1 MELPGVQMSKE
12 TVGSTVMELRAADEA
27 VLVDS
32 ARTGDMNAFS
42 RLVAQ
47 YQDRVLNTCWRI
59 SGRPDDAEDLAQET
73 FLKALESIG
82 TFRRQSGFY
91 TWLFRIAV
99 NVSISHRRRKGR
111 MPRLSLYSGD
121 GQGDL
126 ADTLAAGTRAPEPS
140 ARMSARETQRLV
152 QDGLDSLDED
162 QRAIIV
168 LRDIEGFDYH
178 QIAEIIEVPE
188 GTVKSRLHRARM
200 ELKERLR
207 RVVE

>member
-1 MELPGVQMSKE
+1 MGKE
-12 TVGSTVMELRAADEA
+12 TVGLTAAEFRAADEA

-32 ARTGDMNAFS
+32 ARSGDMNAFS
-42 RLVAQ
+42 RLVTQ
-47 YQDRVLNTCWRI
+47 YQDRILNTCWRI
-59 SGRPDDAEDLAQET
+59 SGRLDDAEDLAQET

-82 TFRRQSGFY
+82 SFRRQSGFY

-111 MPRLSLYSGD
+111 MPRLSLHSGD

-126 ADTLAAGTRAPEPS
+126 VDSLPAGSRAPDPS
-140 ARMSARETQRLV
+140 ARLSARETQQLV
-152 QDGLDSLDED
+152 QDGLDSLDDD

-168 LRDIEGFDYH
+168 LRDMEGFDYS
-178 QIAEIIEVPE
+178 QIAEIIAAPE

-200 ELKERLR
+200 ELKERLK